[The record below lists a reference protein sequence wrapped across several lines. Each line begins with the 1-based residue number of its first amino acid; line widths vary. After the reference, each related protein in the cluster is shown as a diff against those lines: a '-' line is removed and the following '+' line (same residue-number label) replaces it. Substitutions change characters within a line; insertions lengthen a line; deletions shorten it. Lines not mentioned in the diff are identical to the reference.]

1 MQPFKGKR
9 FSGDC
14 GLHTTP
20 RYDKKMMTLRAASE
34 LRQEIKSDRGRPPEM
49 PKCFPGCSATFRDF
63 IDTVMSLSGPF
74 CVL

>member
-1 MQPFKGKR
+1 
-9 FSGDC
+9 
-14 GLHTTP
+14 
-20 RYDKKMMTLRAASE
+20 MMTLRAASE